1 MNLIFEERLSD
12 SPFINTIWRTHSE
25 SAGSFTS
32 IAAIHWEMVVMRH
45 KGKTLLTVRGPETTA
60 TLADFPADAEWLGI
74 TFKLGIYMPHLP
86 PRILRDRRDATLP
99 EATSKSFW
107 LNDSAWQFPDYENA
121 EAFVARLVRD
131 NLLVRDPIIEAALQG
146 QLKEVSSRSVQRH
159 FLQAT
164 ALTHSTV
171 HQIERARYATA
182 LLEQGVSILDT
193 VGQAGYFDQPH
204 LTRSLKHFIGVTP
217 AQITRLSRPE

>member
-1 MNLIFEERLSD
+1 MNLIFEERPSD
-12 SPFINTIWRTHSE
+12 SPFVETVWRTHSE

-32 IAAIHWEMVVMRH
+32 RATSHGEMVVMRH
-45 KGKTLLTVRGPETTA
+45 KGKTILTVRGPEMTA

-107 LNDSAWQFPDYENA
+107 LNGSAWQFPDYENA
-121 EAFVARLVRD
+121 DTFVSWLVRD
-131 NLLVRDPIIEAALQG
+131 HLLVRDLVVDAVLQG
-146 QLKEVSSRSVQRH
+146 RPEEVSLRSVQRH

-164 ALTHSTV
+164 GLTHGAV
-171 HQIERARYATA
+171 RQIERARYAMA
-182 LLEQGVSILDT
+182 LLEQSLSIPDT
-193 VGQAGYFDQPH
+193 VGQAGYVDQPH
-204 LTRSLKHFIGVTP
+204 LTRSLKHFMGITP
-217 AQITRLSRPE
+217 AQITRLSQPE